1 MKYMKRLLL
10 ISGFVLAASFS
21 APEKAQAESYYL
33 TAQELLQMCGSSFN
47 TDYGYCAGYVTGVA
61 DELLGS
67 AASCHKVSVKSQQLR
82 DITVRYMEKHPESLN
97 RPARSVT
104 AAALAGAFPCR

>member
-1 MKYMKRLLL
+1 MKRLLL
-10 ISGFVLAASFS
+10 ISGFALAACLYLPQQ
-21 APEKAQAESYYL
+21 AKAQGYYL

-67 AASCHKVSVKSQQLR
+67 ASACHKTSVKSQQLR
-82 DITVRYMEKHPESLN
+82 DITVRYIEKHPESLT

-104 AAALAGAFPCR
+104 AEALAAAFPCR

>member
-1 MKYMKRLLL
+1 MLMKRFLL
-10 ISGFVLAASFS
+10 ISGFTLAAFFS
-21 APEKAQAESYYL
+21 TAEHAKAQSYYL
-33 TAQELLQMCGSSFN
+33 TAQELLQMCNSNFN

-67 AASCHKVSVKSQQLR
+67 ASACHKVSVKSQQLR
-82 DITVRYMEKHPESLN
+82 DITVRYIDKHPESLN

-104 AAALAGAFPCR
+104 AAALAAAFPCR